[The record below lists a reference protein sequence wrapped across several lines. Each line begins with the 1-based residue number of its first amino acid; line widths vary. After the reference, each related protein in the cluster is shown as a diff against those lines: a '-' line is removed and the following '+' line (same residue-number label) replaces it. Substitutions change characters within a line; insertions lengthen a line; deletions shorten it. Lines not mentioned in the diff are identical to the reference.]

1 MSSEMSS
8 KEPAQPIWS
17 RPAPGERKPTLSRE
31 RIVETALRVADAEGF
46 EAVSMRRIA
55 SELGAGTMT
64 LYHYV
69 KTKDEL
75 VALIGDAIMG
85 ELLIPATEVPD
96 GWREG
101 MAEIARRTRGV
112 FNRHPWILE
121 HIDEQS
127 DHGAGPNMLHHIEQS
142 IAVAADTGLDVDGQL
157 ELSALVDDY
166 VFGHVMRA
174 REGFHFSDD
183 DPAAKRRLEAMLAYV
198 QTQLATGEFPHLAA
212 LVGDDPRGALLR
224 RAEQAIDEQRFERG
238 LQILLDG
245 IELDLERRRA
255 RVSE

>member
-1 MSSEMSS
+1 MSSKMSS

-75 VALIGDAIMG
+75 IALVGDAIMG
-85 ELLIPATEVPD
+85 ELLIPAAEVPD
-96 GWREG
+96 GWRGG
-101 MAEIARRTRGV
+101 MAEIGRRTRGV
-112 FNRHPWILE
+112 FARHPWILE

-127 DHGAGPNMLHHIEQS
+127 DHGAGPNTLHHVEQS
-142 IAVAADTGLDVDGQL
+142 LAVAARTGLDIEDQFEIV
-157 ELSALVDDY
+157 ALVDDY
-166 VFGHVMRA
+166 VFGYVIRA
-174 REGFHFSDD
+174 REVDFSDD
-183 DPAAKRRLEAMLAYV
+183 DSAAKRRLEAMLAYV
-198 QTQLATGEFPHLAA
+198 ETQLATGEFPHLAA
-212 LVGDDPRGALLR
+212 FSGDDPRGALMR
-224 RAEQAIDEQRFERG
+224 VAKVSTDEQRFERG

-245 IELDLERRRA
+245 VELDLERRRRRA
-255 RVSE
+255 SQ

>member
-8 KEPAQPIWS
+8 KESPQPIWS

-31 RIVETALRVADAEGF
+31 RIVETALQVADAEGF

-75 VALIGDAIMG
+75 IALVGDAIMG

-101 MAEIARRTRGV
+101 LAEIARRTRGV
-112 FNRHPWILE
+112 FARHPWILE
-121 HIDEQS
+121 HLDEQS
-127 DHGAGPNMLHHIEQS
+127 DHGAGPNMLHHVEQS
-142 IAVAADTGLDVDGQL
+142 LAVAARTGLDIEGRF
-157 ELSALVDDY
+157 ELVALVDDY
-166 VFGHVMRA
+166 VFGYVMRA
-174 REGFHFSDD
+174 REGAGFADD
-183 DPAAKRRLEAMLAYV
+183 DPAAKRRLEATLAYLK
-198 QTQLATGEFPHLAA
+198 TQLATGEFPHLAA
-212 LVGDDPRGALLR
+212 FSGDDPHGAFMRVATLTT
-224 RAEQAIDEQRFERG
+224 DEQRFERC

-245 IELDLERRRA
+245 VELNLERRRGRA
-255 RVSE
+255 PE